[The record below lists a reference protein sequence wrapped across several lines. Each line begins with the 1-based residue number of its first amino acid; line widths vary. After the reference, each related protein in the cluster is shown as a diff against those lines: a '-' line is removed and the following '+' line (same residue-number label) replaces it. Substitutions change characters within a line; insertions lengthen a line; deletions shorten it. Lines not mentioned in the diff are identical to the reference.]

1 MRPERPSFTA
11 AFVAACRGL
20 APLLPARAQL
30 ALDPYGMRVLGA
42 RAERW
47 VAKLADAPGPV
58 RALAWAPMLPM
69 FPWALYMQ
77 VRTRVIDDA
86 LRAFVAGG
94 GRQVVIL
101 GAGFDARGWRLR
113 EALGDV
119 IVYEVDHP
127 ATAALK
133 RERFGA
139 HPFVRALPW
148 NFERDPMPSLVD
160 RLAELGHHRD
170 ERTLT
175 LWEGVTMYLTPE
187 AFSATL
193 DAVRAYSAPRSEL
206 AFNYIDRALI
216 DRPSVAA
223 TVVRAVVRAVGEP
236 FKLGFAP
243 DALRETLREHGFRVL
258 RDRGFEEYAHTLLG
272 ERWARVVRRGR
283 RIALVERTAT
293 VVRD

>member
-1 MRPERPSFTA
+1 
-11 AFVAACRGL
+11 
-20 APLLPARAQL
+20 
-30 ALDPYGMRVLGA
+30 
-42 RAERW
+42 
-47 VAKLADAPGPV
+47 
-58 RALAWAPMLPM
+58 MLPM

-86 LRAFVAGG
+86 VRAFVADG

-133 RERFGA
+133 RERFGV
-139 HPFVRALPW
+139 HPFVRALQW

-160 RLAELGHHRD
+160 RLAELGHDRH

-223 TVVRAVVRAVGEP
+223 TAVRAVVRAVGEP

-258 RDRGFEEYAHTLLG
+258 RDRGFEEHARALLG